1 MKRVYPIMLAVC
13 LCVTALHPGISM
25 AQCTC
30 WTGLPAT
37 PVVTTYTLAP
47 TNVSS
52 ATLDFAQFDPSVGT
66 LSCMSFNYN
75 INATTTTIAVNL
87 APSTAL
93 LPPSNPEYSPS
104 GKLQYIFSLLT
115 SATITG
121 TNLNIAHPAYTVY
134 GPDSLSAAGTPGDSI
149 TYGPDNVI
157 NGVSGTTSITP
168 DASYMGTGTAF
179 LDYAISGG
187 LNTIEGG
194 LDFAQQITT
203 TIWGNFSLTYYWCPQ
218 QPLATSIVN
227 FTAVPDGDHIQIQ
240 WLSTNE
246 QQNTNYEI
254 QVSTDGQN
262 FTTIGETQSNPA
274 TAGTTAKYQYQ
285 YDPNQATVGKLYFRI
300 KVIDVAGQA
309 TYSAVLVVVP
319 GTDTD
324 AGPISYQTYPNPAS
338 NSLLIQFNKN
348 QTARYLLELVNT
360 AGQVVQQ
367 TAITLTGTSQARMDF
382 SPQPAKGLYFLRTID
397 QTHNQ
402 SYVSKVLIN

>member
-1 MKRVYPIMLAVC
+1 MMLVVS
-13 LCVTALHPGISM
+13 LSMTAILPGNSM

-37 PVVTTYTLAP
+37 AVVTTYTLAP
-47 TNVSS
+47 TTVSS
-52 ATLDFAQFDPSVGT
+52 ATLNFAQFDPTVGT
-66 LSCMSFNYN
+66 LSCMSFAYN
-75 INATTTTIAVNL
+75 ISATTTTLATNL

-93 LPPSNPEYSPS
+93 LPPSNPDYSPS

-121 TNLNIAHPAYTVY
+121 TNLNVSHPAYTIY
-134 GPDSLSAAGTPGDSI
+134 GPDSLAAYGSPGDDT

-194 LDFAQQITT
+194 LDYGQQITT
-203 TIWGNFSLTYYWCPQ
+203 TIWGNFTLTYYWCPQ
-218 QPLATSIVN
+218 EPLATSITN
-227 FTAVPDGDHIQIQ
+227 FTAVPNGNNIQIQ
-240 WLSTNE
+240 WLSANE
-246 QQNTNYEI
+246 QQNTTYEI
-254 QVSTDGQN
+254 QVSTNGQT
-262 FTTIGETQSNPA
+262 FSTVGETQSDPA
-274 TAGTTAKYQYQ
+274 SAGTTAEYQYQ
-285 YDPNQATVGKLYFRI
+285 YNADQAAVGKLYFRI
-300 KVIDVAGQA
+300 KVTSASGQV
-309 TYSAVLVVVP
+309 TYSSILVVTP
-319 GTDTD
+319 GEDTGD
-324 AGPISYQTYPNPAS
+324 GPISYQVYPNPAA
-338 NSLLIQFNKN
+338 NSLFLQFNKN

-367 TAITLTGTSQARMDF
+367 NAVTLTGTSQLKMDL

-397 QTHNQ
+397 QTHSQ